1 MITRITSNMQNILN
15 ISYSRESN
23 CSSDDDTSNNDVI
36 DFETGVTEVADVST
50 NPDETVVQPPDEL
63 VAKEVSAIVNYDK
76 GKSKA
81 STSTNSSASRVHIQ
95 ETRNKRYTPAQQQR
109 HDIYKSMVA
118 LFDAE
123 KKKEEKEED
132 EIDMAFTACA
142 VRMRIHLNKDQ
153 IEDVIQEVEG
163 VVRRAINNVR
173 KGMPPLRPSP
183 TPFMQPGANVIQS
196 PMSNIG
202 QMQASIRPQQQQQQ
216 QQNIGPQVHTPTVPE
231 GGDFFFDHMTNQEH
245 TAIHRCRYA

>member
-1 MITRITSNMQNILN
+1 MITRITINMQNILN

-23 CSSDDDTSNNDVI
+23 CSSDDDNSNNEVI
-36 DFETGVTEVADVST
+36 DLETGVAEVADVST
-50 NPDETVVQPPDEL
+50 NPDESVVQPPDEL

-76 GKSKA
+76 DKGKSKA
-81 STSTNSSASRVHIQ
+81 STSSSSSSSASRVHIQ
-95 ETRNKRYTPAQQQR
+95 ETGNKRYTPAQQQR

-123 KKKEEKEED
+123 NKKDEKEED

-163 VVRRAINNVR
+163 VVRRAIHNVR
-173 KGMPPLRPSP
+173 KGMPTLTPSP
-183 TPFMQPGANVIQS
+183 VPFMQPGANVIQS
-196 PMSNIG
+196 QMSGLVPM
-202 QMQASIRPQQQQQQ
+202 QQPQQQQQQ
-216 QQNIGPQVHTPTVPE
+216 QHQQQHMGTQVQTPR
-231 GGDFFFDHMTNQEH
+231 GQDSGDFFRPYDES
-245 TAIHRCRYA
+245 

>member
-1 MITRITSNMQNILN
+1 MITRITTNMQNILN

-36 DFETGVTEVADVST
+36 DLETGVTEVADVST

-81 STSTNSSASRVHIQ
+81 STSTNSSASGVHIQ
-95 ETRNKRYTPAQQQR
+95 ETCNKRYTPAQQQR

-123 KKKEEKEED
+123 NKKEEKEED

-142 VRMRIHLNKDQ
+142 V
-153 IEDVIQEVEG
+153 
-163 VVRRAINNVR
+163 
-173 KGMPPLRPSP
+173 
-183 TPFMQPGANVIQS
+183 
-196 PMSNIG
+196 
-202 QMQASIRPQQQQQQ
+202 
-216 QQNIGPQVHTPTVPE
+216 
-231 GGDFFFDHMTNQEH
+231 
-245 TAIHRCRYA
+245 

>member
-1 MITRITSNMQNILN
+1 MITRITINMQNILN

-36 DFETGVTEVADVST
+36 DLETGVTEVADVST
-50 NPDETVVQPPDEL
+50 NLDETVVQPPDEL

-76 GKSKA
+76 EKGKSKA
-81 STSTNSSASRVHIQ
+81 SPSSNSSASVSRVHIQ
-95 ETRNKRYTPAQQQR
+95 ETCNKRYTPAQQQR

-123 KKKEEKEED
+123 NKKEEREED

-142 VRMRIHLNKDQ
+142 VRMRIYLNKDQ

-163 VVRRAINNVR
+163 VVCRAINNVW

-183 TPFMQPGANVIQS
+183 TPFMQPGTNVIQS
-196 PMSNIG
+196 PMTNIA
-202 QMQASIRPQQQQQQ
+202 QMQTIR
-216 QQNIGPQVHTPTVPE
+216 
-231 GGDFFFDHMTNQEH
+231 
-245 TAIHRCRYA
+245 

>member
-1 MITRITSNMQNILN
+1 MITRITINMQNIL
-15 ISYSRESN
+15 YSRESN
-23 CSSDDDTSNNDVI
+23 CSSDEDAGNTDVI
-36 DFETGVTEVADVST
+36 DLDTGVTEVADLSN
-50 NPDETVVQPPDEL
+50 NPDETVVQPPDEM

-76 GKSKA
+76 EKSKA
-81 STSTNSSASRVHIQ
+81 RSSTSSNSSASVSRVHIQ

-123 KKKEEKEED
+123 NKKEEREED

-163 VVRRAINNVR
+163 VVRHAINNVW

-183 TPFMQPGANVIQS
+183 TLFMQPDANVIQS
-196 PMSNIG
+196 PMTNIAP
-202 QMQASIRPQQQQQQ
+202 MQANIQGQQQQQ
-216 QQNIGPQVHTPTVPE
+216 QQNIGPQIQE
-231 GGDFFFDHMTNQEH
+231 GGDFYRAYDESRTYSYTQM
-245 TAIHRCRYA
+245 

>member
-1 MITRITSNMQNILN
+1 M
-15 ISYSRESN
+15 
-23 CSSDDDTSNNDVI
+23 
-36 DFETGVTEVADVST
+36 TEVADVSN
-50 NPDETVVQPPDEL
+50 NPEETVVQPPDEL
-63 VAKEVSAIVNYDK
+63 VAKEVSAIVNYEK
-76 GKSKA
+76 EKAKSKA
-81 STSTNSSASRVHIQ
+81 SISSSSSSSATRVHIQ

-123 KKKEEKEED
+123 NKKDEKEED

-173 KGMPPLRPSP
+173 KGMPTLTPSP
-183 TPFMQPGANVIQS
+183 IPFMQPGANVIQS
-196 PMSNIG
+196 QMSG
-202 QMQASIRPQQQQQQ
+202 LVSMQQPQQQQPQQQQQQ
-216 QQNIGPQVHTPTVPE
+216 QCIGNQVQTGQE
-231 GGDFFFDHMTNQEH
+231 SGDFFRAFDESRTYSYTHM
-245 TAIHRCRYA
+245 